1 MSTATLPARHVP
13 AQRDSLAHLGVFTGF
28 TLRRNWVR
36 FLVWVLIIVG
46 MLWFIIDYYKQLFT
60 DEQELQGFVDTVHSP
75 SLLAMVGIIS
85 NPVSIGGAVWCK
97 YWMFGSLMLGIGVLF
112 LMTRNLR
119 GDEDEGRAELVRA
132 YPLGIHARLASSLI
146 CMTAL
151 CVVIGVLSGIVTSL
165 GGVTDATDAAQGS
178 WILGVSIGA
187 MGLLGVGIGAVV
199 NEICPS
205 SGAANGT
212 GVAVFAVFY
221 IVRMVG
227 DLQSNWLVWA
237 SPIGWGQ
244 KMDPWG
250 ENRWWLLAP
259 IVAVAV
265 VLTGVA
271 WAIESR
277 RDLGDSL
284 APEGRG
290 RADASKLLTRVW
302 GMGIRLQRGSLI
314 GWGAAMVVFSLLL
327 GSILTS
333 VRDLFGSMDLAGLG
347 GPGATLDDMLGK
359 MLVPLLCLAIGVFA
373 AQSAT
378 FLRSDETRGVL
389 ESQLAGGIG
398 RVSWALQRLA
408 VTVVAVI
415 VLLAV
420 SGLCLGLSYGTL
432 VSDMSKVP
440 LIMGAF
446 LAYLPACLLL
456 ASIFVLGFGWWPRFA
471 VPVTWIVVGGLW
483 AVMIIGVALRIPQW
497 LMDVLPFNVTPQIPA
512 EPMDWVPVIV
522 LTVIALGLT
531 AVGLV
536 GFRRR
541 NIPA

>member
-1 MSTATLPARHVP
+1 MSARA
-13 AQRDSLAHLGVFTGF
+13 AQRHSLESLGIFTGF

-36 FLVWVLIIVG
+36 LGVWLLIIVG
-46 MLWFIIDYYKQLFT
+46 MLAFIIDYYKQLFT
-60 DEQELQGFVDTVHSP
+60 DQTQLQMFVDTVHSP

-119 GDEDEGRAELVRA
+119 GDEDEGRAELMRA
-132 YPLGIHARLASSLI
+132 YPLGIHVRLTSSVI
-146 CMTAL
+146 SMTAL
-151 CVVIGVLSGIVTSL
+151 CIVIGVLSGLVTSAMS
-165 GGVTDATDAAQGS
+165 VTDASDAVEGS
-178 WILGVSIGA
+178 WILGISIGA
-187 MGLLGVGIGAVV
+187 VGLLGVGIGAVV

-212 GVAVFAVFY
+212 GIAVFAVLY

-250 ENRWWLLAP
+250 ANRWWLLAP
-259 IVAVAV
+259 LVAVSV
-265 VLTGVA
+265 VLVVVA
-271 WAIESR
+271 WLIGSR
-277 RDLGDSL
+277 RDLGASL
-284 APEGRG
+284 ARQSRG
-290 RADASKLLTRVW
+290 AGNASWILTKIW
-302 GMGIRLQRGSLI
+302 GMGLRLQRGSLI
-314 GWGAAMVVFSLLL
+314 GWAIGMIVFSALM

-333 VRDLFGSMDLAGLG
+333 VSDLFGSMDLGGLG
-347 GPGATLDDMLGK
+347 TLGDNLDAILGE
-359 MLVPLLCLAIGVFA
+359 LLIPLLCLAIGVFA

-378 FLRSDETRGVL
+378 SMRSDETRGAL
-389 ESQLAGGIG
+389 ESQLAASVG
-398 RVSWALQRLA
+398 RISWVLQRLA
-408 VTVVAVI
+408 VTVVAVV
-415 VLLAV
+415 VLLLV
-420 SGLCLGLSYGTL
+420 SGLCLGVAYGNL

-440 LIMGAF
+440 LLLGAF

-456 ASIFVLGFGWWPRFA
+456 ASIFVLGFGWWPRFSVA
-471 VPVTWIVVGGLW
+471 VTWIVVGALW
-483 AVMIIGVALRIPQW
+483 AVMIIGVALRIPDW
-497 LMDVLPFNVTPQIPA
+497 LMDILPYNVTPQTLI
-512 EPMDWVPVIV
+512 EPMDWVPVSV
-522 LTVIALGLT
+522 LTLIAACLT

-541 NIPA
+541 NIPS